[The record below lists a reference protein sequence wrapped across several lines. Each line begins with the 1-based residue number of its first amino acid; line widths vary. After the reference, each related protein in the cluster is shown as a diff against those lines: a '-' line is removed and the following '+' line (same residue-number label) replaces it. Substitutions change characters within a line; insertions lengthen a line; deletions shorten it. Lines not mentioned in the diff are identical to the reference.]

1 MTYDRDP
8 KYLHPYLFS
17 RLNNITQAI
26 EATLPAGYTAK
37 LISAYRSP
45 EDQFRLYQ
53 QGRTFRNGSWVKT
66 GAVVTNLDG
75 FIKKSRHN
83 YLPATAFDVG
93 IFKDNTYITD
103 NTLYKQVK
111 AGLKFGLDWGGN
123 WKGSL
128 VDRPH
133 LEMPAKL
140 FFKNSIERDAA
151 WLWQRYLVEA
161 KTYTGVL
168 DGYFGAL
175 SKRALLDATGAQ
187 DRNIEAWSKL
197 FLHFGV
203 LAL

>member
-8 KYLHPYLFS
+8 KYLHPYLFV
-17 RLNNITQAI
+17 RLKDITTAV
-26 EATLPAGYTAK
+26 EATLPAGYTTK
-37 LISAYRSP
+37 LISAHRSP

-66 GAVVTNLDG
+66 GAIVTNLDG

-83 YLPATAFDVG
+83 YLPATAFDIG
-93 IFKDNTYITD
+93 IFKDSTYITD
-103 NTLYKQVK
+103 NTLYKHVK

-140 FFKNSIERDAA
+140 FFKNSIERDSA
-151 WLWQRYLVEA
+151 WVWQRYLAEA
-161 KTYTGVL
+161 KAYTGAL

-175 SKRALLDATGAQ
+175 SKKALLDVTGEQ
-187 DRNIEAWSKL
+187 ERNIKAWDKL
-197 FLHFGV
+197 FTLSGV
-203 LAL
+203 LEL